1 MYVPCRIRGGTCMYP
16 DVYEGVH
23 VCTPSYTRGYMHV
36 RTAGYTCVPT
46 LSTYGEVDPFITCGI
61 CLLMNICLYMNRS
74 HNDVYAMLGDYDMT
88 KWLLCTLS
96 S

>member
-1 MYVPCRIRGGTCMYP
+1 MYPAVYEGVHVCTLPYTRGTCMYP

-46 LSTYGEVDPFITCGI
+46 RSTYGEVDPFCISELRKG
-61 CLLMNICLYMNRS
+61 LGMEGLMS
-74 HNDVYAMLGDYDMT
+74 HFKGY
-88 KWLLCTLS
+88 
-96 S
+96 